1 MLKAHIIAL
10 FKNVLQ
16 GNTSRNTY
24 VGVLMNKR
32 AILCTAPHLLNIH
45 PILAAALCN
54 PLALTP
60 AADCQQNF
68 HYLQNREQCISG
80 LMR

>member
-1 MLKAHIIAL
+1 
-10 FKNVLQ
+10 LQ

-32 AILCTAPHLLNIH
+32 AVLCNAPHSPNSLSAPRLS
-45 PILAAALCN
+45 
-54 PLALTP
+54 LTP
-60 AADCQQNF
+60 TVDCQQNF
-68 HYLQNREQCISG
+68 HYLKNREQCISG